1 MRENMKVVRK
11 SKLGEK
17 MEIKIVEDGSRTMI
31 DSQED
36 TNFTKRLK
44 CTRQKQT
51 NILLEH
57 TDSEKKKGIRMI
69 CLLDLSELLSQL
81 SNSL

>member
-1 MRENMKVVRK
+1 
-11 SKLGEK
+11 

-57 TDSEKKKGIRMI
+57 IQTLEKEKG
-69 CLLDLSELLSQL
+69 SG
-81 SNSL
+81 